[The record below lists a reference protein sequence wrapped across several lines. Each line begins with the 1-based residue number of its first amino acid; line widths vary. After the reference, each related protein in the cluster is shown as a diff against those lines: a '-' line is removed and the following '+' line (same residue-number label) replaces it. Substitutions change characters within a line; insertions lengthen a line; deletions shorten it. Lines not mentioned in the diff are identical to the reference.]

1 MAAVPILEL
10 PHPKLRQRARKIRRI
25 DKSVLKVAYDMV
37 DTLREAGGLGLAAN
51 QIGVLRRIIVVQPPE
66 EDEEARIY
74 INPEILGRKGEREVE
89 EGCLSV
95 PGYRGTITRSLWVNF
110 GALDHGSQVVK
121 LEAEELLAQ
130 VLEHEVDH
138 LNGILYLDHLK
149 THDDLEKIVAV
160 ILDEIAEALA
170 EGNRVE
176 LRGFGAF
183 SVRERKPRVG
193 RNPRTGEKV
202 EVRAKRVPFFRPGKE
217 LRARVNG
224 GDDPEAR

>member
-25 DKSVLKVAYDMV
+25 DKSVLKTAYDMV

-51 QIGVLRRIIVVQPPE
+51 QIGVLRRIIVVQLPE

-95 PGYRGTITRSLWVNF
+95 PGYRGTVTRSLWVKF
-110 GALDHGSQVVK
+110 GALDHDSKVVK

-149 THDDLEKIVAV
+149 SHDDLVKIEPEEMLEDSPDVTTNGDGV
-160 ILDEIAEALA
+160 GELDHQITQSADAESRFEESPATIK
-170 EGNRVE
+170 
-176 LRGFGAF
+176 
-183 SVRERKPRVG
+183 VR
-193 RNPRTGEKV
+193 
-202 EVRAKRVPFFRPGKE
+202 
-217 LRARVNG
+217 
-224 GDDPEAR
+224 